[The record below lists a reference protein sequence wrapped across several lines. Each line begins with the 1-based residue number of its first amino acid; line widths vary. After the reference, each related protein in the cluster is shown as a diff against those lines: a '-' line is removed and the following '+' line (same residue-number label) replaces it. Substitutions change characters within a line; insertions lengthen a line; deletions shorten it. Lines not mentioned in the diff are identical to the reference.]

1 MSQPPPT
8 SSSFASATAE
18 ACSQAAAHRVAVVIP
33 AFNEEATVADV
44 VRVALQFT
52 PEVVVASDGSTDQTV
67 ASAQAAGARVLD
79 LQPNAGKGPALYA
92 ALAAA
97 QAEWVIMLDADLTG
111 LTPAHLERLLQ
122 PVQSGELE
130 MTIGVFE
137 GGKFMSEWGNR
148 LTPQLSG
155 QRACRRE
162 WLLNVPRLAEE
173 RWPEPAITEH
183 IERTGI
189 RWDYVELPDMGQVLK
204 EKKRGLV
211 KGVLYRTQ
219 MYADLLTY
227 RVRRKR

>member
-1 MSQPPPT
+1 MSEPAQPRFPSPVP
-8 SSSFASATAE
+8 
-18 ACSQAAAHRVAVVIP
+18 VAVVIP
-33 AFNEEATVADV
+33 AFNEETTVAEV
-44 VRVALQFT
+44 ARVALDFT
-52 PEVVVASDGSTDQTV
+52 PEVVVASDGSSDLTV
-67 ASAQAAGARVLD
+67 AAAQATGAKVLD
-79 LQPNAGKGPALYA
+79 LQPNGGKGAALYA
-92 ALAAA
+92 GLQAA
-97 QAEWVIMLDADLTG
+97 QAEWVVMLDADLTG
-111 LTPAHLERLLQ
+111 LTPEHLHKLTR
-122 PVQSGELE
+122 PVLSGELD

-162 WLLNVPRLAEE
+162 WLLSVPRLAQE

-183 IERTGI
+183 LERTGL

-211 KGVLYRTQ
+211 KGVVYRTR

-227 RVRRKR
+227 RVRRRRDKPER

>member
-1 MSQPPPT
+1 MSQPTPT
-8 SSSFASATAE
+8 PAPSSALP
-18 ACSQAAAHRVAVVIP
+18 HVAVVIP
-33 AFNEEATVADV
+33 AFNEEATVGQV
-44 VRVALQFT
+44 VGVALQFT
-52 PEVVVASDGSTDQTV
+52 PEVVVASDGSSDQTV
-67 ASAQAAGARVLD
+67 AVARAAGAQVLD
-79 LQPNAGKGPALYA
+79 LQPNAGKGPALHA
-92 ALAAA
+92 ALSSA

-111 LTPAHLERLLQ
+111 LTTAHLERLLH
-122 PVQSGELE
+122 PVQSGQLD

-183 IERTGI
+183 IERTGV

-211 KGVLYRTQ
+211 KGVMYRTK

-227 RVRRKR
+227 RVRRRKD